1 MNSRI
6 VPAFDLGRILLTRGI
21 DALNIPKYDVLWL
34 LRQHTCCQ
42 WQMEAEDI
50 QANMEAIK
58 QGYRVFGSLVF
69 DRGLPSGLSR
79 KPTAPAQQCCYLTNI
94 RKWSFRASE
103 R

>member
-50 QANMEAIK
+50 GVKRRYPRFSI
-58 QGYRVFGSLVF
+58 V
-69 DRGLPSGLSR
+69 
-79 KPTAPAQQCCYLTNI
+79 NI
-94 RKWSFRASE
+94 CST
-103 R
+103 